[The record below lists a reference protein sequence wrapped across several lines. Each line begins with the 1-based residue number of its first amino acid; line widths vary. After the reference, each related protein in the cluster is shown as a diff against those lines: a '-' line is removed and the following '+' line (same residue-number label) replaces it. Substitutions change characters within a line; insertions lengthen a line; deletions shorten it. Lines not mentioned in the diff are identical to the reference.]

1 MTTTA
6 VVQSLPVPTSTAN
19 RNKSKTYMKGM
30 EGRAGKKT
38 VFGEPVDEDAE
49 GYIADVSMIA
59 AREGVSTPAKPVN
72 VPEKQPKRVAS
83 LAKLA
88 TTPASSPRPHPSTR
102 PRFTA
107 PSALDSL
114 PSNMFVTSVYFPWPH
129 GKKASKPKDKPS
141 AGEQEYEE
149 SYVADESMVEQDTVM
164 TAAVEPDAPLSNV
177 VLPVPIA
184 TPAATRG
191 AALQT
196 EREKKRRAFLLG
208 KEYVSPADRQEDEPE
223 HTEEDI
229 VDAQMNGHSLLQAVG
244 QNPNG
249 QSVAD
254 HADWERAEGAWE
266 SLKVVAAENLEDLI
280 EGTILAWKVSALT
293 FRPFRNLRLTTH
305 DLQALEMDFATFTPE
320 IKVKLGQVTVVKRS
334 ISDTPDRL
342 YQVRVLVRPD
352 SEGTEEESED
362 VENLAVDM
370 QGVTSGEYRILR

>member
-1 MTTTA
+1 
-6 VVQSLPVPTSTAN
+6 
-19 RNKSKTYMKGM
+19 MKGM

-59 AREGVSTPAKPVN
+59 VREGLSTPAKPVN
-72 VPEKQPKRVAS
+72 VPDVSSMDDDRPAAKQQKQPKRVAS
-83 LAKLA
+83 LAKSA

-129 GKKASKPKDKPS
+129 GKKASKPKDRPS

-149 SYVADESMVEQDTVM
+149 SYVADESMFEQDTVM
-164 TAAVEPDAPLSNV
+164 KANVEPGPSLSNV

-184 TPAATRG
+184 TSASTRG
-191 AALQT
+191 ASLQT

-223 HTEEDI
+223 HTEEDV

-244 QNPNG
+244 QKPNG

-280 EGTILAWKVSALT
+280 EGTILAWKVSGSYVPPCSKSSSHNT
-293 FRPFRNLRLTTH
+293 R
-305 DLQALEMDFATFTPE
+305 FA
-320 IKVKLGQVTVVKRS
+320 GS
-334 ISDTPDRL
+334 
-342 YQVRVLVRPD
+342 
-352 SEGTEEESED
+352 
-362 VENLAVDM
+362 
-370 QGVTSGEYRILR
+370 